1 MGKYEKYDRLAMPR
15 LEFNDIDVRDLME
28 FMQRDGRSLPSA
40 PKAIPGVEPA
50 SSLQ

>member
-15 LEFNDIDVRDLME
+15 LKFNDIDVRDLME
-28 FMQRDGRSLPSA
+28 LMQREGGSLPSA